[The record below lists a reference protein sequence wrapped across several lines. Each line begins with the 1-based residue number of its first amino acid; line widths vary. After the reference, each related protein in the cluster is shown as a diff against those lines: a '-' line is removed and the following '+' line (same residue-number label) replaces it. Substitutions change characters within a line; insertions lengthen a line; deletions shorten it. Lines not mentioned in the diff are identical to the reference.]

1 MVRDADLPGEDHT
14 APDPA
19 RARDADL
26 GDDDRVLA
34 DLDVVRDLHEVV
46 DLGAAPHD
54 RVAEH
59 RAIDRRVGADL
70 HVVLDEDPAH
80 LRDLAVRLPVECVAE
95 AVGPDHRARMDDDP
109 PAELD
114 AGAEHHARVEHRVL
128 ADLGARPDERER
140 VHAHA
145 GAQDRARLDHGQRA
159 DRGGR
164 VDPRV
169 RRDHRGGIDAGR
181 RGRRRVEEREQPDE
195 RLPGLRRPQQR
206 RRKAAGVVARQKRAG
221 ARGRRGRGVTGV
233 DQEGDVLGTGSVE
246 GLHAGDDPGRI
257 ALQRRLEGLGELT
270 EGEPGSVA
278 HRRRYFLPLFTACWS
293 YALMISSVRSASGA
307 A

>member
-1 MVRDADLPGEDHT
+1 ADLPGEDHT

-59 RAIDRRVGADL
+59 RAIDRRVGSDL

-95 AVGPDHRARMDDDP
+95 AVGPDHRARMDDGP

-114 AGAEHHARVEHRVL
+114 AGSEHHA
-128 ADLGARPDERER
+128 
-140 VHAHA
+140 
-145 GAQDRARLDHGQRA
+145 
-159 DRGGR
+159 
-164 VDPRV
+164 
-169 RRDHRGGIDAGR
+169 
-181 RGRRRVEEREQPDE
+181 
-195 RLPGLRRPQQR
+195 
-206 RRKAAGVVARQKRAG
+206 
-221 ARGRRGRGVTGV
+221 
-233 DQEGDVLGTGSVE
+233 
-246 GLHAGDDPGRI
+246 
-257 ALQRRLEGLGELT
+257 RLEGLGELT